1 MSDFKIGP
9 CAVIYQDEFLGICD
23 DGLQFRGESTSQAAT
38 AQQSYAQAVDRTLTA
53 LNPTV
58 TAEVVRTARAM
69 QLLFGDAGPG
79 IQDLGRRFSK
89 RTAEL
94 KLIPL
99 NPNDPTGYLIPCAV
113 PDRSF
118 QYQFKS
124 SAPHTVKVTFAILPD
139 AEGQLIR
146 YIDAAPG
153 RALIPQSSATD
164 IIALEKSLAAHL
176 AALLGLTM
184 DQDIFCGEIPEH
196 KYGCV
201 VAVEG
206 QTTAQIWETNTY
218 QANMTFYHPERTGV
232 MTLMNSLM
240 AKLPLY
246 GLDFAQTIQCT
257 GQSFPAPAERGTVSH
272 FNGRINLSI
281 II

>member
-38 AQQSYAQAVDRTLTA
+38 AQQFYAQTVDRTLTA

-58 TAEVVRTARAM
+58 TVEIIRTARAM
-69 QLLFGDAGPG
+69 QLLFGTDGLSL
-79 IQDLGRRFSK
+79 QHLGQRFSTQ
-89 RTAEL
+89 TAEL

-99 NPNDPTGYLIPCAV
+99 NPNDPTGYLIPCAA

-124 SAPHTVKVTFAILPD
+124 SAPHTARIVFAILPD
-139 AEGQLIR
+139 ADGQLIR

-153 RALIPQSSATD
+153 RALIPQSSTTD
-164 IIALEKSLAAHL
+164 IIALEKSLATHL
-176 AALLGLTM
+176 ATLLSLTI

-201 VAVEG
+201 AAVEG
-206 QTTAQIWETNTY
+206 QITGKTWETNIY
-218 QANMTFYHPERTGV
+218 QANVTFYHPERTGV
-232 MTLMNSLM
+232 MMLMNSLM
-240 AKLPLY
+240 AELPQY

-257 GQSFPAPAERGTVSH
+257 GQSFPEPAERGTVSH
-272 FNGRINLSI
+272 FSGRINLSI